1 MDIWE
6 NEYFTDEQRK
16 EFFKII
22 NKQWAGK
29 GSLNNYYESL
39 AVFWDSIGDFKYA
52 KECRALIKA

>member
-29 GSLNNYYESL
+29 RSLNNYYESL
-39 AVFWDSIGDFKYA
+39 AVFWDSIGEFKYA
-52 KECRALIKA
+52 KECRALIKT